1 MTAFQRLLA
10 ASLLGLSLV
19 WSTVPAATLS
29 GRVRDANA
37 NTYLIGATVTVR
49 ELDRSTIT
57 SPGGTYAFANLPA
70 GTYTVVVNYLGYDDT
85 TQTITLTATDDLQ
98 ADLTIGTDAEIV
110 QLSRFVVEGTRE
122 GQARALQQ
130 KRTALGISDVL
141 SADAMGKF
149 PDGNAAEA
157 LRRVPGVSIEI
168 DQGEGRYVVVRGIDS
183 GLNTVTLNSQ
193 LIGTPSEQGNRGIAM
208 DSVPADLVARLEVV
222 KAVTPDL
229 DGSAIGGSV
238 NIVTQSAFDRPEGFL
253 VGSLDATY
261 TDFRQRTRPGGSVT
275 FGRLLGAS
283 GKWGVV
289 GAFSYNKR
297 DFGSQTTD
305 SIDWEQ
311 RNGFW
316 LPLTQE
322 TFDYNIERTRAAG
335 NLALQFRPAAG
346 HELTLRVLRNV
357 FIDDEGR
364 QKTGFE
370 FSRGTLTNQ
379 TATGGT
385 FSQGRATKEFRD
397 YRQEHTIDAASLEG
411 KHQLAGGY
419 ELKWQLGASQG
430 ERDTPRRNDWEFR
443 SSGSAFPNTFDL
455 SGRVPIVTPGAA
467 FLDPSR
473 FPFRRARFR
482 TDLEQE
488 DVYSVQ
494 TDLKHDFQL
503 GARQGFWKAGGKIVS
518 RDKADDRTNTN
529 FNLASGA
536 ANLFTLAE
544 PGLAGPEPQNFMR
557 SLPIRFGP
565 TIDLPALE
573 AFFAANPQRFT
584 PDPIGSL
591 NNSVAGDF
599 DAEEDVYAGYVMGSL
614 DLSPTLNLLAGV
626 RLEYTDTTYGAN
638 ELSTVGGV
646 FSGVFK
652 RVTGGNNYT
661 NLMPDVHLV
670 WRPNERVAVRAA
682 WTNTLGRP
690 NYADL
695 APRRVFDVVESVPGS
710 GEFVGS
716 LSSGNPNLQV
726 FESSN
731 FDLSLEYYFKHGGI
745 LSVAGFHKDID
756 NPVFGRSVTT
766 SNTTVDGRFFTV
778 FNSSQPENAAKGNI
792 TGFEANFQQ
801 FFRFLPS
808 PFDGLGV
815 NLNYTYTDSDV
826 TVFGRPDQLPFFKQS
841 DEISNLALIYE
852 KYGFEARVALSHN
865 SAYLDSVGASRGL
878 DGFIGGRDQLDAKA
892 SYRLTKNLK
901 LFVEFTNLDTDP
913 LREFTGVATRNSGQE
928 IYSWNAKFGLNFN
941 L

>member
-1 MTAFQRLLA
+1 MHAMTRLIA
-10 ASLLGLSLV
+10 ASLLGLCLCLSAV
-19 WSTVPAATLS
+19 DAATLS
-29 GRVRDANA
+29 GRVRDANV
-37 NTYLIGATVTVR
+37 NTYLLGATVTLR

-57 SPGGTYAFANLPA
+57 TTGGTYTFANVPA
-70 GTYTVVVNYLGYDDT
+70 GTYTLVVNYLGYDDT
-85 TQTITLTATDDLQ
+85 TQTVTLGASGDLQ
-98 ADLTIGTDAEIV
+98 ADLALGLNAEV
-110 QLSRFVVEGTRE
+110 VHLSRFVVEGSRE

-183 GLNTVTLNSQ
+183 GLNTVTLNNQ

-208 DSVPADLVARLEVV
+208 DSVPADLIARLEVV

-229 DGSAIGGSV
+229 DASAIGGSV

-261 TDFRQRTRPGGSVT
+261 TNFRQRTRPGGSVT
-275 FGRLLGAS
+275 FGRLLGGG

-289 GAFSYNKR
+289 GAFSYNRR

-305 SIDWEQ
+305 SVGWEQ

-316 LPLTQE
+316 LPLEQE
-322 TFDYNIERTRAAG
+322 TFDYNIERTRVGG
-335 NLALQFRPAAG
+335 NLALQFRPAPG
-346 HELTLRVLRNV
+346 HELALRLLRNV

-364 QKTGFE
+364 QKTGFD
-370 FSRGTLTNQ
+370 FARGTLSNQ
-379 TATGGT
+379 SATGGS

-397 YRQEHTIDAASLEG
+397 YRQEHTIDSASLEG
-411 KHQLAGGY
+411 KHQLVGGY
-419 ELKWQLGASQG
+419 QLNWQLGASQG
-430 ERDTPRRNDWEFR
+430 ERDTPTRNDWEFR
-443 SSGSAFPNTFDL
+443 SSGSAFPNSFDL
-455 SGRVPIVTPGAA
+455 TGEIPLVTPNAA
-467 FLDPSR
+467 FFDPVR
-473 FPFRRARFR
+473 YPFRRVRFR
-482 TDLEQE
+482 SDLEQE
-488 DVYSVQ
+488 EVYSAQV
-494 TDLKHDFQL
+494 DVKREFQL
-503 GARQGFWKAGGKIVS
+503 GPRQAYWKVGAKVIS
-518 RDKADDRTNTN
+518 RDKEDDRTNTN

-536 ANLFTLAE
+536 ANAFTLAE
-544 PGLAGPEPQNFMR
+544 PGLAGPGPENFMR
-557 SLPIRFGP
+557 GLFRFGP
-565 TIDLPALE
+565 TINLAALE

-591 NNSVAGDF
+591 NNSIAGDF
-599 DAEEDVYAGYVMGSL
+599 DAEEDVYAGYAMGGV
-614 DLSPTLNLLAGV
+614 DLTPTLNLLAGV
-626 RLEYTDTTYGAN
+626 RLEATDTSYGAN
-638 ELSTVGGV
+638 ELSTVRGV
-646 FSGVFK
+646 FSGVFQ
-652 RVTGGNNYT
+652 RVTGGGNYT
-661 NLMPDVHLV
+661 NVMPSVHLV
-670 WRPNERVAVRAA
+670 WRPNDRVAVRAA

-716 LSSGNPNLQV
+716 LSSGNPGLDP

-766 SNTTVDGRFFTV
+766 SNTTVDGRFFSV

-792 TGFEANFQQ
+792 TGVELNFQQ

-808 PFDGLGV
+808 PFDGFGV

-852 KYGFEARVALSHN
+852 KSGFEARVALSHN

-878 DGFIGGRDQLDAKA
+878 DGFIGSRDQLDAKV
-892 SYRLTKNLK
+892 SYRLTRNLK
-901 LFVEFTNLDTDP
+901 LFAEFTNIDTDP
-913 LREFTGVATRNSGQE
+913 LREFTGGPARNTGVE